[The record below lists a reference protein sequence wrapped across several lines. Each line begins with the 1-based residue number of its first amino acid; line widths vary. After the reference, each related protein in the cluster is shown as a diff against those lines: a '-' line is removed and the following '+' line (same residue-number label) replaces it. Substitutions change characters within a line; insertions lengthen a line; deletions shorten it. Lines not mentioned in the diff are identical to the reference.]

1 MKKYIY
7 PMALTATLL
16 ATAACSDEEV
26 NDIQQVPDSQ
36 KEMISFSLSDEA
48 NSTRAGFTGSATSLA
63 MRIQSDE
70 KGGSGVRYTRTVATA
85 DVDATNSAVSY
96 SAVTFADSYKR
107 YWDDAFGRKGLLS
120 VYAVAVPNAASS
132 LTNNSK
138 TLEELLSKGDESNTW
153 GTTATNTIVWK
164 VSTDAQEKDAA
175 GAVAPVKNID
185 KEDLVYS
192 NNIQADAT
200 LGKDGVYRWDYSA
213 GAHKPDAT
221 GAEGTHKNGRML
233 FYQQAMTDANAATTP
248 ATTDAGH
255 FDKGHLKFKHALSR
269 MTIQLVAGEG
279 YASPAPFAF
288 ASGTNIKLINMNVS
302 GTLDIKTGSWS
313 SVTPGDINKI
323 AKTTAET
330 NAAGTY
336 VAQMLPGYTFT
347 DDDATNV
354 MEFTIDNNTYYI
366 TQNML
371 FDALTY
377 DANGDGNVD
386 TGDGDLVGTT
396 SPITMEQGKNYTFKI
411 TINKKQI
418 EQITATLADWVNVT
432 AAAESMNNSHVE
444 FTFLSPT
451 GTNCTDFQFYRL
463 KEDLGS
469 INTTNSYT
477 ADTYQGDYKTE
488 GAANIQAMAA
498 PNASKYQATGWYF
511 EDNKTAY
518 HFRTLNALA
527 ADENGTDSDDKSEN
541 IANTASPKKSYFT
554 MTADATTKD
563 YHWGAPMAT
572 GKNLAYST
580 TDGFKNNL
588 HKGVT
593 STDSDLKI
601 TELHMMANLNIILTT
616 STGTDKVE
624 LSGATITLT
633 KLSTK
638 ATVDMGIG
646 LITPLAPESPAT
658 YATATQA
665 MTAPTTYWASGHGTS
680 KDQTNAFT
688 CAVIP
693 QSLKRGTSPYGDDD
707 YIGITITTSDA
718 NQYYVVK
725 RLSEILAT
733 SVTADERNQQKDQPI
748 TYWYPNHNYT
758 YTFNITKNQIDCITA
773 TVANWVNVT
782 AANKDITLED

>member
-1 MKKYIY
+1 MKKTIF
-7 PMALTATLL
+7 PLALLSLL
-16 ATAACSDEEV
+16 AASCSENQYV
-26 NDIQQVPDSQ
+26 GPDNIDPSD

-70 KGGSGVRYTRTVATA
+70 KGGSGVRYTRTVANA
-85 DVDATNSAVSY
+85 DIDATNSAVSY

-120 VYAVAVPNAASS
+120 VYAIAVPNASSS
-132 LTNNSK
+132 LKNNNK
-138 TLEELLSKGDESNTW
+138 TLEELLSKGDETNTW
-153 GTTATNTIVWK
+153 GTIATNTIAWQVTT
-164 VSTDAQEKDAA
+164 SEQQKDAA
-175 GAVAPVKNID
+175 GAATPTKNID
-185 KEDLVYS
+185 QEDLVYS
-192 NNIQADAT
+192 NNIQADAD

-213 GAHKPDAT
+213 GAHRPTAT
-221 GAEGTHKNGRML
+221 GEEGVHKNGRML

-248 ATTDAGH
+248 ATSDAGH

-269 MTIQLVAGEG
+269 MTIQLIAGEG
-279 YASPAPFAF
+279 YATPAPFAF
-288 ASGTNIKLINMNVS
+288 ATGTNIKLLSMNVS
-302 GTLDIKTGSWS
+302 GTLDVKTGAWTG
-313 SVTPGDINKI
+313 VTTGDINKI

-336 VAQMLPGYTFT
+336 TAQMLPGYTFT
-347 DDDATNV
+347 DGDATNV

-366 TQNML
+366 TQDML

-377 DANGDGNVD
+377 DADDDGVKD
-386 TGDGDLVGTT
+386 TGDGDLVGVTD
-396 SPITMEQGKNYTFKI
+396 PIVMEQGKNYTFKI

-418 EQITATLADWVNVT
+418 EQITATLAAWVNVT
-432 AAAESMNNSHVE
+432 AADESMNNSHVD
-444 FTFLSPT
+444 FSFLSPT
-451 GTNCTDFQFYRL
+451 GTNCTAFQFYRL

-469 INTTNSYT
+469 IITTDSYT
-477 ADTYQGDYKTE
+477 ANTYQGDYKTE
-488 GAANIQAMAA
+488 GAATIEAMTGDHAG
-498 PNASKYQATGWYF
+498 KYQATGWYF
-511 EDNKTAY
+511 DDNRTAY
-518 HFRTLNALA
+518 HFRTLNPLA
-527 ADENGTDSDDKSEN
+527 ADEGGNSDADKSEN
-541 IANTASPKKSYFT
+541 IANTADPAKSYFT

-580 TDGFKNNL
+580 TEGFKNNL

-593 STDSDLKI
+593 STNSDLKI
-601 TELHMMANLNIILTT
+601 TELHMMANLNIVLKTT
-616 STGTDKVE
+616 TGTDKVV
-624 LSGATITLT
+624 LDGATITLT

-646 LITPLAPESPAT
+646 LITPLAPESPT
-658 YATATQA
+658 TWATATQA
-665 MTAPTTYWASGHGTS
+665 MTAPGTYWASGHETN

-693 QSLKRGTSPYGDDD
+693 QNLKRGTGDDD
-707 YIGITITTSDA
+707 YIGITITTSDH

-748 TYWYPNHNYT
+748 TYWYPNHSYT
-758 YTFNITKNQIDCITA
+758 YTFTITKNMIDCITA
-773 TVANWVNVT
+773 TVANWVDVT